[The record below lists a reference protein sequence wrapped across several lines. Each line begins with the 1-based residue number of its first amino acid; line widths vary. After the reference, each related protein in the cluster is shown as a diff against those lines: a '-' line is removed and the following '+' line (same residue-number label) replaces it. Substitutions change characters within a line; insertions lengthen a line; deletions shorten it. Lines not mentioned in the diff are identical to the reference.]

1 MYNPT
6 THEEFLSKQIVDSA
20 YTVHKKLGP
29 GLLEKVY
36 ESCFCYELKKRNI
49 PFSRQLTIPIIYDD
63 LELEDALRMDVF
75 VDKLIICELK
85 AMDQIN
91 PVWQA

>member
-1 MYNPT
+1 M
-6 THEEFLSKQIVDSA
+6 
-20 YTVHKKLGP
+20 GP

-49 PFSRQLTIPIIYDD
+49 SFRRQLTIPVIYDEM
-63 LELEDALRMDVF
+63 ELEDALRMDVF

-91 PVWQA
+91 PVWQAQVLSHLRLSKRHIGFLLNFNAPF